1 MSSKGVVLFAHNNK
15 EINYLKLACVSCA
28 MIKKNLGTENI
39 TVVSD
44 IDSYEYNLDV
54 LGKDFIEKHIP
65 NLILVQKDYDFKN
78 KNIRSFRDTNHNI
91 QTLSFYNENRS
102 SVYDITPYDETLV
115 IDVDYLVMS
124 DSLNLCWGHE
134 NDLMVNY
141 DVQDIQSSRQTGKER
156 LQNYGITMYWATV
169 VYFRKNEFTK
179 QFFDIVTH
187 VKQNYEFYKD
197 LYEFSGML
205 YRNDYAFSI
214 AAHMMG
220 NFSSEA
226 IPPLPERTMYMSY
239 DWDDI
244 YKVNGINDIT
254 LYLELD
260 KQIKNF
266 NLCRWKGLD
275 LHLMNKWALQRHAD
289 DLLEIYG

>member
-54 LGKDFIEKHIP
+54 LGKDFLEKHIP

-115 IDVDYLVMS
+115 IDVDYLVMC

-187 VKQNYEFYKD
+187 VKQNYDFYKD

-254 LYLELD
+254 MYLELD

-266 NLCRWKGLD
+266 NLCRWKDLD